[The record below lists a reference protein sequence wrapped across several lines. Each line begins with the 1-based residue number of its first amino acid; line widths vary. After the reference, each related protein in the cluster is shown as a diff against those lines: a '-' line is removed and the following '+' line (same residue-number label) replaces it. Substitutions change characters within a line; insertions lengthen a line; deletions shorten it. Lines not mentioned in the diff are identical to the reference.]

1 MPSSI
6 DISIICPMFNEAAG
20 IREAIAKLTLC
31 IDALPCAVEV
41 LLINDGS
48 EDRTVE
54 RVVQAI
60 GDDRRF
66 RILSHR
72 VNFGRGRALRTGFRE
87 SRGSILVTTEGDLS
101 WGAEVV
107 PRMIDY
113 LHANPKM
120 DAVFA
125 SPHLAGGGY
134 RNVPRHRVLLSSVG
148 NHVLGFLYTGSL
160 TMTTG
165 MTRAYRASVIK
176 PHLFTHDG
184 KELHLEISHRLLM
197 LGYQIGEVPAVLSW
211 PAAEPGRESRAKRTD
226 WGRMSKLVG
235 SHMAFGLL
243 RGVNHIIVPALM
255 MLTVA
260 VLFFGSWAVYR
271 FMVGEV
277 SIYLAVMTSILMVL
291 WVNVLVGFFMLHHV
305 LAVQKEI
312 WRTQSQMSLMS
323 GRRHENEGDYYFE
336 EALDRDVAV
345 ADAP

>member
-1 MPSSI
+1 
-6 DISIICPMFNEAAG
+6 MFNEAAG
-20 IREAIAKLTLC
+20 IREAVATLTKC
-31 IDALPCAVEV
+31 IDALPFAVEV
-41 LLINDGS
+41 LLVNDGS
-48 EDRTVE
+48 ADLTVE
-54 RVVQAI
+54 RAVQAV

-72 VNFGRGRALRTGFRE
+72 VNFGRGRAMRTGFQE
-87 SRGSILVTTEGDLS
+87 ARGSILITTEGDLS

-148 NHVLGFLYTGSL
+148 NHVLGFLYTGNL

-197 LGYQIGEVPAVLSW
+197 LGYRIGEVPAVLSW
-211 PAAEPGRESRAKRTD
+211 PAPEHGVESRAKRTD
-226 WGRMSKLVG
+226 WGKLSRLVG
-235 SHMAFGLL
+235 SHMAFGVF
-243 RGVNHIIVPALM
+243 RGISRLIAPTLA

-260 VLFFGSWAVYR
+260 VLLFGGWAVHNLV
-271 FMVGEV
+271 VGV
-277 SIYLAVMTSILMVL
+277 PSIFLAVLTGILMIL
-291 WVNVLVGFFMLHHV
+291 WINVIVGFFMLHHIFE
-305 LAVQKEI
+305 VQKEI
-312 WRTQSQMSLMS
+312 WRSQRQMSLMS
-323 GRRHENEGDYYFE
+323 SRQHESEDGYYFE
-336 EALDRDVAV
+336 EALGRDVAA